1 MLNSRENNGFFLF
14 CFHDI
19 SFISAS
25 DVLECKNVVCAWMC
39 EGPKSMNFCRSP
51 STFAVNASEA
61 NANLVIEEILT
72 REPQYKQIAPSN
84 DTSNTQTQTRTQRIM
99 EKKRNRTNV
108 LCLRLNQQCHD
119 RPNARA
125 KKTQTKLPLV

>member
-14 CFHDI
+14 YFHDI

-25 DVLECKNVVCAWMC
+25 DVLECKNVVCAWMY
-39 EGPKSMNFCRSP
+39 EGPKSMNFCRCS

-72 REPQYKQIAPSN
+72 RETQYKQIAPSN
-84 DTSNTQTQTRTQRIM
+84 DTSQKRTRTQRIM
-99 EKKRNRTNV
+99 KKKK
-108 LCLRLNQQCHD
+108 
-119 RPNARA
+119 PNKCTLSSTQSAMPRQTECKSA
-125 KKTQTKLPLV
+125 KKHKLNYR

>member
-1 MLNSRENNGFFLF
+1 
-14 CFHDI
+14 
-19 SFISAS
+19 
-25 DVLECKNVVCAWMC
+25 
-39 EGPKSMNFCRSP
+39 MNFCRSP

-84 DTSNTQTQTRTQRIM
+84 DTSNIQTQTRTQRIM

-119 RPNARA
+119 PMQER